1 MLKLLESTAWPPQ
14 GPVSIFQEPLISRT
28 YVIGADPAEGLEH
41 GDAAAACVLD
51 IESGLLVATFHD
63 QCDPDLFGDQ
73 LANLGRYYNNALIG
87 VEVNNHGH
95 TTIASLR
102 RLGYPK
108 IFRRRTIGQVSEKY
122 TPQYGWLTNKASK
135 PKMIDGLAAAIR
147 DGSIDIRC
155 EYTIAELRTY
165 IREYGPSGSVK
176 THGSPHD
183 DRVMSLAIAVQMI
196 PYTYVPE
203 EERVVDDYG
212 TFDFY
217 LRQAHS
223 SETQPREV
231 TPLGS
236 KNLRKNHGA
245 SGLAHVG
252 DG

>member
-1 MLKLLESTAWPPQ
+1 MPLRLLESTAWPPQ
-14 GPVSIFQEPLISRT
+14 GPISIFQEPLQSHV

-51 IESGLLVATFHD
+51 VESGMLVATFHD
-63 QCDPDLFGDQ
+63 TCDPDLFGEQ
-73 LANLGRYYNNALIG
+73 LCNLGRYYNNALIG
-87 VEVNNHGH
+87 VEINNHGH

-102 RLGYPK
+102 RAGYPK

-122 TPQYGWLTNKASK
+122 TPQFGWLTNKASK
-135 PKMIDGLAAAIR
+135 PKMIDGLGAAIR
-147 DGSIDIRC
+147 DGSLDIRC

-203 EERVVDDYG
+203 ESDEPSDYG
-212 TFDFY
+212 TFDYY
-217 LRQAHS
+217 LRLAQE
-223 SETQPREV
+223 SEVSQSDV
-231 TPLGS
+231 QPLGL
-236 KNLRKNHGA
+236 KNVRT
-245 SGLAHVG
+245 VR
-252 DG
+252 